1 MEKLT
6 DIEMESVPTCSPCGK
21 DVWMLPSCLK
31 IKGDFKMKSDKLNK
45 RTLDPLARQA
55 ILNSLAS
62 LYENLRKNPTDSKTR
77 ENVQMH
83 SDTEEYPAQNCCRSR
98 KK

>member
-1 MEKLT
+1 
-6 DIEMESVPTCSPCGK
+6 
-21 DVWMLPSCLK
+21 
-31 IKGDFKMKSDKLNK
+31 MKSDKLNK

-62 LYENLRKNPTDSKTR
+62 LYENLRKNQADSKTK

-83 SDTEEYPAQNCCRSR
+83 SDTEEDPH
-98 KK
+98 KTVVEVGTKE

>member
-1 MEKLT
+1 
-6 DIEMESVPTCSPCGK
+6 
-21 DVWMLPSCLK
+21 
-31 IKGDFKMKSDKLNK
+31 MKSEKLNK

-62 LYENLRKNPTDSKTR
+62 LYENLRKNQTGSKTR

-83 SDTEEYPAQNCCRSR
+83 SDTEEDPH
-98 KK
+98 KITGKEL

>member
-1 MEKLT
+1 
-6 DIEMESVPTCSPCGK
+6 
-21 DVWMLPSCLK
+21 
-31 IKGDFKMKSDKLNK
+31 MKSDKLNK

-77 ENVQMH
+77 DNSQMY
-83 SDTEEYPAQNCCRSR
+83 SDTEENPHKAVVEVGT
-98 KK
+98 KE

>member
-1 MEKLT
+1 
-6 DIEMESVPTCSPCGK
+6 
-21 DVWMLPSCLK
+21 
-31 IKGDFKMKSDKLNK
+31 MKSDKLNK

-62 LYENLRKNPTDSKTR
+62 LYENLRKKPTDQKTR

-83 SDTEEYPAQNCCRSR
+83 SDTEEAPHKTVVEVG
-98 KK
+98 KKE

>member
-1 MEKLT
+1 
-6 DIEMESVPTCSPCGK
+6 
-21 DVWMLPSCLK
+21 MLPSCIK

-62 LYENLRKNPTDSKTR
+62 LYENLRKNPADSKTR

-83 SDTEEYPAQNCCRSR
+83 SDTEEDPY
-98 KK
+98 KTVVEVGTKE

>member
-1 MEKLT
+1 
-6 DIEMESVPTCSPCGK
+6 
-21 DVWMLPSCLK
+21 
-31 IKGDFKMKSDKLNK
+31 MKSDKLNK
-45 RTLDPLARQA
+45 RTLDPIARQA

-83 SDTEEYPAQNCCRSR
+83 SDTEEDPH
-98 KK
+98 KTVFEVGTKE